1 MNIPDLISDSLE
13 TIFWVKDL
21 NSLMRMQIRDPEIFL
36 TLYPGSGMEKIRIRD
51 KHPGSAPL
59 WSTLNFMMKRRP
71 KRLTFLIDLAICA
84 RSDKKKLQ
92 GKLLNLF
99 SACTGV

>member
-1 MNIPDLISDSLE
+1 MNIRDLISESLE

-59 WSTLNFMMKRRP
+59 WSTLNFMMKIE
-71 KRLTFLIDLAICA
+71 KATQATDISYRLSDLC
-84 RSDKKKLQ
+84 S
-92 GKLLNLF
+92 F
-99 SACTGV
+99 